1 MEGKRKAPDK
11 LSLVNIVTVG
21 VVGSLLVWVSIIALQ
36 AYYKNTLDAEEQE
49 RVVEGQDVAL
59 RETRAEESAKISNYT
74 TRADALRKKN
84 VVVIPVDRAMQL
96 VVDELTQNPKA
107 LTAPDVGPQD
117 LPTLEA
123 YPPYKAVPPPSAPA
137 PAAPAPAA
145 PAPADGTA
153 APADGAATPAAPA
166 PADGAATPA
175 PAASGGSASKPNPTG
190 DANP

>member
-36 AYYKNTLDAEEQE
+36 AYYKNTLDAEEEQ
-49 RVVEGQDVAL
+49 RLVEGQGIAL
-59 RETRAEESAKISNYT
+59 RDTRAEESAKINHYA
-74 TRADALRKKN
+74 TRPDAIRKKN

-96 VVDELTQNPKA
+96 VVDELMQNPKA
-107 LTAPDVGPQD
+107 STTPDVGSQD
-117 LPTLEA
+117 QPTLQA
-123 YPPYKAVPPPSAPA
+123 TPPYKAVPPP
-137 PAAPAPAA
+137 
-145 PAPADGTA
+145 
-153 APADGAATPAAPA
+153 AATPAPAPTAPA

-175 PAASGGSASKPNPTG
+175 PAPATPAPAPAASGGSTPKPNPTG